1 MTGNPFVPRRH
12 TPGAVSTLAPCP
24 ASYSPH
30 KFVVKRTPPT
40 MPCSE
45 PELVPIGYL
54 SRAHGIRGELAFVL
68 TAESPDLA
76 EGEVWLRPRAGG
88 LARPFAIEGSRSHH
102 GGLLVRLRGVDTRNE
117 AELLKAHTVLV
128 DAKRLPELEDDEV
141 WLRELP
147 GLRVIVE
154 DEKGAWELGV
164 ITAADAPAGQIL
176 WSIATP
182 DGKEVLFPAVE
193 EFVLSIDLE
202 RGETRIAP
210 PPGLLDLYL

>member
-1 MTGNPFVPRRH
+1 MTKPDPI
-12 TPGAVSTLAPCP
+12 
-24 ASYSPH
+24 
-30 KFVVKRTPPT
+30 RTKGP
-40 MPCSE
+40 E

-68 TAESPDLA
+68 TAESADLA
-76 EGEVWLRPRAGG
+76 EGEVWLRPRSGG
-88 LARPFAIEGSRSHH
+88 RARPFVIERARMHH
-102 GGLLVRLRGVDTRNE
+102 GALLVVLRGVSTRNE

-128 DAKRLPELEDDEV
+128 DADRLPALDEDEV
-141 WLRELP
+141 WLKDLP

-154 DEKGAWELGV
+154 DEAGERDLGV
-164 ITAADAPAGQIL
+164 IVSADAPAGQVL
-176 WSIATP
+176 WAIATP

-202 RGETRIAP
+202 RGEARIAP